1 MVSNITLTSPI
12 RSNLLSLT
20 NIAKQMD
27 KTQLI
32 LATGKKVN
40 TALDNAS
47 AYYQARSLTNRS
59 ADLNALLDAMDQ
71 GIQTIEAASQGIE
84 TATSLLEQMQ
94 SITTQAGAVGQA
106 LSKEDLQALV
116 GANGAVVETAD
127 ELRAA
132 INSGKETICVY
143 GNIDLGDITDTGG
156 ISLKANQKLVG
167 AGYFGDN
174 VTECSIIA
182 TSKAANSLIN
192 ITQGGCLVSD
202 LSIDY
207 INTVDNGMSNCIY
220 INGTGASAKLSNLD
234 LNLQTS
240 ETNTYRRA
248 VFYVSN
254 GAIVDI
260 SDKINIK
267 TLGSFA
273 SGLFTYPS
281 ATLNIHSDANI
292 NITTSGQ
299 HGHGIYTVHQAITSI
314 DAGAVVNINTS
325 GDNAYGIY
333 TLTNSQTN
341 IAGNI
346 NITTSGQHGHGIYTV
361 HQAITSIDAGAVVNI
376 NTSGDNAYGIYTMTN
391 SKTNIES
398 GADVN
403 INTSGDKVNGI
414 YTVTNSKTNIEGNIN
429 ITTLG
434 VDGFGIV
441 NSGDDSGNYTFV
453 ASTAQIYFNTSY
465 LEIYHAKDSGAGN
478 NILEIAQGA
487 KLAFEKNDNVKWYE
501 VSQDYKD
508 ENDSGAIKYI
518 TPNNITTMI
527 PGITETT
534 PWTLPTGIE
543 KDKEDNTAKKNIA
556 EYQSQFNTVLDEYNK
571 LINDCS
577 YQGINLLKG
586 GNLKVVFNEHR
597 SHVFNV
603 LGQDITAVAIGLNK
617 ALWQTTGDINRSV
630 SELTQA
636 ITTLRSLAESLGNQ
650 YSIIQTRADFTEG
663 LTDILEVGADELTL
677 ADMNEASAQ
686 YLSLQTR
693 QQLALNS
700 LSLAAQSAQ
709 SVLSLF

>member
-106 LSKEDLQALV
+106 LSKEDLQGLV

-156 ISLKANQKLVG
+156 ISLQANQKLVG
-167 AGYFGDN
+167 AGYFGDK

-182 TSKAANSLIN
+182 TSSAANSLIDIKKN
-192 ITQGGCLVSD
+192 GC
-202 LSIDY
+202 I
-207 INTVDNGMSNCIY
+207 I
-220 INGTGASAKLSNLD
+220 SNLT
-234 LNLQTS
+234 LSYSNS
-240 ETNTYRRA
+240 VENSG
-248 VFYVSN
+248 VYVIN
-254 GAIVDI
+254 VEGGDVITDI
-260 SDKINIK
+260 Q
-267 TLGSFA
+267 
-273 SGLFTYPS
+273 
-281 ATLNIHSDANI
+281 NI
-292 NITTSGQ
+292 NIDANFSDINLNRNVRTPIAARLGA
-299 HGHGIYTVHQAITSI
+299 TVNL
-314 DAGAVVNINTS
+314 GKNINLS
-325 GDNAYGIY
+325 VAGYHGCALYSVG
-333 TLTNSQTN
+333 NSRLN
-341 IAGNI
+341 IL
-346 NITTSGQHGHGIYTV
+346 
-361 HQAITSIDAGAVVNI
+361 
-376 NTSGDNAYGIYTMTN
+376 
-391 SKTNIES
+391 S

-403 INTSGDKVNGI
+403 INTSGYRAYGI
-414 YTVTNSKTNIEGNIN
+414 HTVTNSKTNIEGNIN

-434 VDGFGIV
+434 VEGYGIV
-441 NSGDDSGNYTFV
+441 HSGYDSGNYTFV
-453 ASTAQIYFNTSY
+453 ASTAQIYFNTSDS
-465 LEIYHAKDSGAGN
+465 EIYHAKDRSAGN

-508 ENDSGAIKYI
+508 ENDSNATKYI
-518 TPNNITTMI
+518 RADNITTMI
-527 PGITETT
+527 PGISETT
-534 PWTLPTGIE
+534 PWTLPTRIE
-543 KDKEDNTAKKNIA
+543 TDDKDTSTKVNVT
-556 EYQSQFNTVLDEYNK
+556 EYQNQFNSVLGEYNK

-603 LGQDITAVAIGLNK
+603 LGQDITAAAIGLNE

-630 SELTQA
+630 AELTQA

-663 LTDILEVGADELTL
+663 LTDILETGADELTL

-709 SVLSLF
+709 SVLSLFS

>member
-40 TALDNAS
+40 TVLDNAS

-59 ADLNALLDAMDQ
+59 ADLNALLDVMDQ

-106 LSKEDLQALV
+106 LSKEDLQTMV

-156 ISLKANQKLVG
+156 IRLQANQKLVG

-182 TSKAANSLIN
+182 TSTAANSLIN

-207 INTVDNGMSNCIY
+207 INTVGNGMANGIY

-234 LNLQTS
+234 IKLMTTELSSDFKGAIRLN
-240 ETNTYRRA
+240 
-248 VFYVSN
+248 N
-254 GAIVDI
+254 GAAVDLYGDI
-260 SDKINIK
+260 DIK
-267 TLGSFA
+267 TSGRYALGIRAYS
-273 SGLFTYPS
+273 S
-281 ATLNIHSDANI
+281 AVINIHSDANI
-292 NITTSGQ
+292 NITTSGESS
-299 HGHGIYTVHQAITSI
+299 HGIYILA
-314 DAGAVVNINTS
+314 
-325 GDNAYGIY
+325 
-333 TLTNSQTN
+333 NSQTN

-346 NITTSGQHGHGIYTV
+346 QITTSGQYGHGIV
-361 HQAITSIDAGAVVNI
+361 H
-376 NTSGDNAYGIYTMTN
+376 SGY
-391 SKTNIES
+391 
-398 GADVN
+398 
-403 INTSGDKVNGI
+403 
-414 YTVTNSKTNIEGNIN
+414 
-429 ITTLG
+429 
-434 VDGFGIV
+434 
-441 NSGDDSGNYTFV
+441 DSGNYTFV
-453 ASTAQIYFNTSY
+453 ASTAQIYFNTSNS
-465 LEIYHAKDSGAGN
+465 EIYHDQNRGGGN

-501 VSQDYKD
+501 ASQDYKD
-508 ENDSGAIKYI
+508 ENDSNATKYI
-518 TPNNITTMI
+518 TFDNITTMI
-527 PGITETT
+527 PSISETT
-534 PWTLPTGIE
+534 PWTLPTEIE
-543 KDKEDNTAKKNIA
+543 TDDEDDADTKVNVT
-556 EYQSQFNTVLDEYNK
+556 EYQSQFNSVLDEYNK

-597 SHVFNV
+597 SNVFNV
-603 LGQDITAVAIGLNK
+603 LGQDITAAAIGLNE
-617 ALWQTTGDINRSV
+617 ALWQTASDINRSV

-650 YSIIQTRADFTEG
+650 YSIIQTRADFTSH
-663 LTDILEVGADELTL
+663 LTDILETGADELTL

-709 SVLSLF
+709 SVLSLFN

>member
-106 LSKEDLQALV
+106 LSKEDLQGLV

-143 GNIDLGDITDTGG
+143 GNIDLGDITDTG
-156 ISLKANQKLVG
+156 SLTLKTNQKLVG

-174 VTECSIIA
+174 VTASSISA
-182 TSKAANSLIN
+182 TSTVGKNLIT
-192 ITQGGCLVSD
+192 ITQPGCEVSD
-202 LSIDY
+202 LSIKYDS
-207 INTVDNGMSNCIY
+207 NTTESSYAIY
-220 INGTGASAKLSNLD
+220 VTGNNTTADLKNLD
-234 LNLQTS
+234 IEFNVDDFNS
-240 ETNTYRRA
+240 NYKSAIRS
-248 VFYVSN
+248 YN
-254 GAIVDI
+254 GAIANLYGD
-260 SDKINIK
+260 INIK
-267 TLGSFA
+267 TSGNLAIGIFSSFA
-273 SGLFTYPS
+273 SIININSDAKININTAGGGNAWGVFIQEGASFNVKSGAKVDINTAGEHGFGIAVTENGVFNADKGSEILIQTSNRNSGGLLIRNHATS
-281 ATLNIHSDANI
+281 NLGGKVMINTLN
-292 NITTSGQ
+292 
-299 HGHGIYTVHQAITSI
+299 GHGIRMGS
-314 DAGAVVNINTS
+314 DLDSGSKVNILTS
-325 GDNAYGIY
+325 
-333 TLTNSQTN
+333 
-341 IAGNI
+341 
-346 NITTSGQHGHGIYTV
+346 
-361 HQAITSIDAGAVVNI
+361 
-376 NTSGDNAYGIYTMTN
+376 
-391 SKTNIES
+391 
-398 GADVN
+398 
-403 INTSGDKVNGI
+403 
-414 YTVTNSKTNIEGNIN
+414 
-429 ITTLG
+429 
-434 VDGFGIV
+434 
-441 NSGDDSGNYTFV
+441 
-453 ASTAQIYFNTSY
+453 AQIYFNIGGSTMHPIVQGS
-465 LEIYHAKDSGAGN
+465 DGGN
-478 NILEIAQGA
+478 GPNILNIAQGA
-487 KLAFEKNDNVKWYE
+487 KLAFEKDGNVKWYE
-501 VSQDYKD
+501 QESDYND
-508 ENDSGAIKYI
+508 INDSGSNNYI
-518 TPNNITTMI
+518 TANNITTMI

-543 KDKEDNTAKKNIA
+543 TDAEDNTAKKNIA
-556 EYQSQFNTVLDEYNK
+556 EYQSQFNSVLGEYNK

-603 LGQDITAVAIGLNK
+603 LGQDITAAAIGLNE
-617 ALWQTTGDINRSV
+617 ALWQTTGDINQSV

-663 LTDILEVGADELTL
+663 LTDILETGADELTL

-700 LSLAAQSAQ
+700 LSLAALSAQ
-709 SVLSLF
+709 SVLSLFY

>member
-106 LSKEDLQALV
+106 LSKEDLQGLV
-116 GANGAVVETAD
+116 GTNGAVVETAD

-156 ISLKANQKLVG
+156 LTLQANQKLVG

-174 VTECSIIA
+174 VTASSITA
-182 TSKAANSLIN
+182 TSTAANSLIDIKKN
-192 ITQGGCLVSD
+192 GC
-202 LSIDY
+202 I
-207 INTVDNGMSNCIY
+207 I
-220 INGTGASAKLSNLD
+220 SNLT
-234 LNLQTS
+234 LSYSNS
-240 ETNTYRRA
+240 VENSG
-248 VFYVSN
+248 VYVIN
-254 GAIVDI
+254 VEGGDVITDI
-260 SDKINIK
+260 Q
-267 TLGSFA
+267 
-273 SGLFTYPS
+273 
-281 ATLNIHSDANI
+281 NI
-292 NITTSGQ
+292 NIDANFSDINLNRNVRTPIATRLGATVNLGKNINLSVAGYHGCALYSVGNSRLNILSG
-299 HGHGIYTVHQAITSI
+299 A
-314 DAGAVVNINTS
+314 DVNINTS
-325 GDNAYGIY
+325 GYRAYGIH
-333 TLTNSQTN
+333 TVTNSQTN

-346 NITTSGQHGHGIYTV
+346 Q
-361 HQAITSIDAGAVVNI
+361 
-376 NTSGDNAYGIYTMTN
+376 
-391 SKTNIES
+391 
-398 GADVN
+398 
-403 INTSGDKVNGI
+403 
-414 YTVTNSKTNIEGNIN
+414 

-434 VDGFGIV
+434 VEGYGIV
-441 NSGDDSGNYTFV
+441 HSGYGSGNYTYL
-453 ASTAQIYFNTSY
+453 ASTAQVYFNTSNS
-465 LEIYHAKDSGAGN
+465 EIYHDKDRGGGN

-527 PGITETT
+527 PGISETT
-534 PWTLPTGIE
+534 PWTLPTEIE
-543 KDKEDNTAKKNIA
+543 TDKEDDADTKVNVT

-597 SHVFNV
+597 SNVFNV
-603 LGQDITAVAIGLNK
+603 LGQDITAAAIGLNE
-617 ALWQTTGDINRSV
+617 ALWQTASDINQSV

-650 YSIIQTRADFTEG
+650 YSIIQTRADFTSH
-663 LTDILEVGADELTL
+663 LTDILETGADDLTL

-709 SVLSLF
+709 SVLSLFY

>member
-1 MVSNITLTSPI
+1 MVGNITLTSPI

-116 GANGAVVETAD
+116 GANGAVVTTAD

-132 INSGKETICVY
+132 IKSGKETICVY
-143 GNIDLGDITDTGG
+143 GNIDLGDITDTG
-156 ISLKANQKLVG
+156 SLTLKTNQKLVG

-182 TSKAANSLIN
+182 TSSARQSLITIN
-192 ITQGGCLVSD
+192 HSGCEVSD
-202 LSIDY
+202 LNIKYTNSVDVGTA
-207 INTVDNGMSNCIY
+207 NTIY
-220 INGTGASAKLSNLD
+220 VNGTGASAKLSNLD
-234 LNLQTS
+234 IVFEKDQANS
-240 ETNTYRRA
+240 TYCGA
-248 VFYVSN
+248 IYVDN
-254 GAIVDI
+254 GAAVDLYGDI
-260 SDKINIK
+260 DIK
-267 TLGSFA
+267 TSGSYA
-273 SGLFTYPS
+273 V
-281 ATLNIHSDANI
+281 
-292 NITTSGQ
+292 
-299 HGHGIYTVHQAITSI
+299 GIYTSRQAT
-314 DAGAVVNINTS
+314 
-325 GDNAYGIY
+325 
-333 TLTNSQTN
+333 
-341 IAGNI
+341 
-346 NITTSGQHGHGIYTV
+346 
-361 HQAITSIDAGAVVNI
+361 
-376 NTSGDNAYGIYTMTN
+376 
-391 SKTNIES
+391 TNIES

-403 INTSGDKVNGI
+403 INTSGERGYGI
-414 YTVTNSKTNIEGNIN
+414 YTLANSKTNIAGNIN

-434 VDGFGIV
+434 VDGYGII

-453 ASTAQIYFNTSY
+453 ASTAQIYFNTSDS
-465 LEIYHAKDSGAGN
+465 EIYNAKDRGAGN

-508 ENDSGAIKYI
+508 ENDSGANKYI
-518 TPNNITTMI
+518 TPDNITTMI
-527 PGITETT
+527 PGISETT

-543 KDKEDNTAKKNIA
+543 ADEEDNTAKKNIT
-556 EYQSQFNTVLDEYNK
+556 EYQSQFNSVLGEYNK

-603 LGQDITAVAIGLNK
+603 LGQDITAAAIGLNE
-617 ALWQTTGDINRSV
+617 ALWQTASDINQSV
-630 SELTQA
+630 DELTQA

-663 LTDILEVGADELTL
+663 LTDILETGADELTL

-709 SVLSLF
+709 SVLSLFN

>member
-40 TALDNAS
+40 TVLDNAS

-94 SITTQAGAVGQA
+94 SITTQAGAVGQV

-143 GNIDLGDITDTGG
+143 GNIDLGDITDTG
-156 ISLKANQKLVG
+156 SLTLKTNQKLVG

-182 TSKAANSLIN
+182 TSTAANSLIN
-192 ITQGGCLVSD
+192 ITQSGCEVSD
-202 LSIDY
+202 LNIKYTNSVDVGTA
-207 INTVDNGMSNCIY
+207 NTIY
-220 INGTGASAKLSNLD
+220 VNGTGASAKLSNLD
-234 LNLQTS
+234 IVFEKDQANS
-240 ETNTYRRA
+240 TYCGA
-248 VFYVSN
+248 IYVNN
-254 GAIVDI
+254 GAAVDLYG
-260 SDKINIK
+260 DINIK
-267 TLGSFA
+267 TLGDLAVGIHAKS
-273 SGLFTYPS
+273 SS
-281 ATLNIHSDANI
+281 ILNVYSDANI
-292 NITTSGQ
+292 NITTSGESS
-299 HGHGIYTVHQAITSI
+299 HGIYTLRQAITSI
-314 DAGAVVNINTS
+314 DAGA
-325 GDNAYGIY
+325 
-333 TLTNSQTN
+333 
-341 IAGNI
+341 
-346 NITTSGQHGHGIYTV
+346 
-361 HQAITSIDAGAVVNI
+361 
-376 NTSGDNAYGIYTMTN
+376 
-391 SKTNIES
+391 
-398 GADVN
+398 DVN
-403 INTSGDKVNGI
+403 INTSGYRVNGI

-441 NSGDDSGNYTFV
+441 NSGFDSGNYTYL
-453 ASTAQIYFNTSY
+453 ASTAQVYFNTSNS
-465 LEIYHAKDSGAGN
+465 EIYHDQNRGDGN

-508 ENDSGAIKYI
+508 ENDRGVVELINYSNVTNII
-518 TPNNITTMI
+518 T
-527 PGITETT
+527 GLAETT
-534 PWTLPTGIE
+534 PWVLPTEIE
-543 KDKEDNTAKKNIA
+543 TDDEDNTAKKNIT
-556 EYQSQFNTVLDEYNK
+556 EYQNQFNTVLDEYNK

-603 LGQDITAVAIGLNK
+603 LGQDITATAIGLNE
-617 ALWQTTGDINRSV
+617 ALWQTASDINRSV

-663 LTDILEVGADELTL
+663 LTDILETGADELTL

-709 SVLSLF
+709 SVLSLFN

>member
-132 INSGKETICVY
+132 INSRKETICVY

-156 ISLKANQKLVG
+156 ISLQANQKLVG

-174 VTECSIIA
+174 VTASSITA
-182 TSKAANSLIN
+182 TSSAANSLIN
-192 ITQGGCLVSD
+192 ITQSGCEVSD

-207 INTVDNGMSNCIY
+207 TNTNNTASTSGNAIY
-220 INGTGASAKLSNLD
+220 VTGNNTTADLKNLD
-234 LNLQTS
+234 IEFNVDDADKNYKGAIFS
-240 ETNTYRRA
+240 H
-248 VFYVSN
+248 N
-254 GAIVDI
+254 GAIANLYGD
-260 SDKINIK
+260 INIK
-267 TLGSFA
+267 TSGTLAIGIFSSFA
-273 SGLFTYPS
+273 SII
-281 ATLNIHSDANI
+281 NINSDAKIDIKTDGTAGFGITNERDSVCNI
-292 NITTSGQ
+292 KSG
-299 HGHGIYTVHQAITSI
+299 A
-314 DAGAVVNINTS
+314 DVNINTS
-325 GDNAYGIY
+325 GERGYGIY
-333 TLTNSQTN
+333 TFR
-341 IAGNI
+341 
-346 NITTSGQHGHGIYTV
+346 
-361 HQAITSIDAGAVVNI
+361 QAT
-376 NTSGDNAYGIYTMTN
+376 
-391 SKTNIES
+391 TNIES

-403 INTSGDKVNGI
+403 INTSGDKAYGI
-414 YTVTNSKTNIEGNIN
+414 YTATNSKTNIEGNIN

-434 VDGFGIV
+434 VDGYGIV
-441 NSGDDSGNYTFV
+441 NSGYDSGNYTFV
-453 ASTAQIYFNTSY
+453 ASTAQIYFNTSHI
-465 LEIYHAKDSGAGN
+465 EIYHDKDRGAGN

-508 ENDSGAIKYI
+508 ENDSSATKYI
-518 TPNNITTMI
+518 RADNITTMI
-527 PGITETT
+527 PGLAETT
-534 PWTLPTGIE
+534 PWLLPTEIE
-543 KDKEDNTAKKNIA
+543 TDEEDNTAKKNIA
-556 EYQSQFNTVLDEYNK
+556 EYQSQFNSVLGEYNK

-597 SHVFNV
+597 SNVFNV
-603 LGQDITAVAIGLNK
+603 LGQDITAASIGLNE

-663 LTDILEVGADELTL
+663 LTDILETGADELTL

-709 SVLSLF
+709 SVLSLFN

>member
-47 AYYQARSLTNRS
+47 AYYQARSLTNHS

-84 TATSLLEQMQ
+84 TATSLLDQMQ

-106 LSKEDLQALV
+106 LSKEDLQTMV
-116 GANGAVVETAD
+116 GTNGAVVETAD
-127 ELRAA
+127 ELRDA

-156 ISLKANQKLVG
+156 ISLQANQKLVG

-182 TSKAANSLIN
+182 TSTAANSLIN

-207 INTVDNGMSNCIY
+207 INTVDNGMANGIY
-220 INGTGASAKLSNLD
+220 VNGAGASAKLSNLD
-234 LNLQTS
+234 I
-240 ETNTYRRA
+240 
-248 VFYVSN
+248 VFEKDQANSAYCGAIRPNN
-254 GAIVDI
+254 GAAVDLYGDI
-260 SDKINIK
+260 DIK
-267 TLGSFA
+267 TSGRYALGI
-273 SGLFTYPS
+273 S
-281 ATLNIHSDANI
+281 AYSSVVINIHSDANI
-292 NITTSGQ
+292 NITTSGESS
-299 HGHGIYTVHQAITSI
+299 HGIYTFRQAITSI
-314 DAGAVVNINTS
+314 DAGA
-325 GDNAYGIY
+325 
-333 TLTNSQTN
+333 
-341 IAGNI
+341 
-346 NITTSGQHGHGIYTV
+346 
-361 HQAITSIDAGAVVNI
+361 
-376 NTSGDNAYGIYTMTN
+376 
-391 SKTNIES
+391 
-398 GADVN
+398 DVN
-403 INTSGDKVNGI
+403 INTSGYRACGI
-414 YTVTNSKTNIEGNIN
+414 HTVTNSKTNIAGNIQ
-429 ITTLG
+429 ITTSG
-434 VDGFGIV
+434 QYGYGIV
-441 NSGDDSGNYTFV
+441 KSGTDSGNYTFV

-465 LEIYHAKDSGAGN
+465 VEIWHAKDSGAGN

-508 ENDSGAIKYI
+508 ENDSGANKHIRAD
-518 TPNNITTMI
+518 NITTMI
-527 PGITETT
+527 PGISETT
-534 PWTLPTGIE
+534 PWTLPTEIE
-543 KDKEDNTAKKNIA
+543 TDDEDDADTKVNVT
-556 EYQSQFNTVLDEYNK
+556 EYQSQFNSVLGEYNK

-603 LGQDITAVAIGLNK
+603 LGQDITAAAIGLNE
-617 ALWQTTGDINRSV
+617 ALWQTASDINRSV

-663 LTDILEVGADELTL
+663 LTDILETGADDLTL

-709 SVLSLF
+709 SVLSLFN

>member
-1 MVSNITLTSPI
+1 MVGNITLTSPI

-106 LSKEDLQALV
+106 LSKEDLQGLV

-174 VTECSIIA
+174 VTASSITA
-182 TSKAANSLIN
+182 TSSAANSLIN
-192 ITQGGCLVSD
+192 ITQGGCEVSD
-202 LSIDY
+202 LSIKYDG
-207 INTVDNGMSNCIY
+207 NTTESSYAISVSGNN
-220 INGTGASAKLSNLD
+220 AKADLKNLD
-234 LNLQTS
+234 IELNVDDANRNYKS
-240 ETNTYRRA
+240 AIRSY
-248 VFYVSN
+248 N
-254 GAIVDI
+254 GATADLYG
-260 SDKINIK
+260 DINIK
-267 TLGSFA
+267 TSGNLAIGIFSSFA
-273 SGLFTYPS
+273 SIININSDAEITVNTTGGNAWGIYATEKGICNIKSGATIDINTAGEAGWGINVTENGVFNADEGSEILIQTSNENSGGLQMYNH
-281 ATLNIHSDANI
+281 ATSNLGGKVVIVTISNAHGISIGYTNKGCELNILS
-292 NITTSGQ
+292 S
-299 HGHGIYTVHQAITSI
+299 
-314 DAGAVVNINTS
+314 
-325 GDNAYGIY
+325 
-333 TLTNSQTN
+333 
-341 IAGNI
+341 
-346 NITTSGQHGHGIYTV
+346 
-361 HQAITSIDAGAVVNI
+361 
-376 NTSGDNAYGIYTMTN
+376 
-391 SKTNIES
+391 
-398 GADVN
+398 
-403 INTSGDKVNGI
+403 
-414 YTVTNSKTNIEGNIN
+414 
-429 ITTLG
+429 
-434 VDGFGIV
+434 
-441 NSGDDSGNYTFV
+441 
-453 ASTAQIYFNTSY
+453 AQIYFDINGNAHFHAI
-465 LEIYHAKDSGAGN
+465 IYGVNSDLGSN
-478 NILEIAQGA
+478 SLNIAQGA
-487 KLAFEKNDNVKWYE
+487 KLAFEKDGNVKWYE
-501 VSQDYKD
+501 QESDYKD
-508 ENDSGAIKYI
+508 INTGTAKYI
-518 TPNNITTMI
+518 DYYSVTRIV
-527 PGITETT
+527 PGLAETT

-543 KDKEDNTAKKNIA
+543 ADEEDNTAKKNIT
-556 EYQSQFNTVLDEYNK
+556 EYQSQFNSVLGEYNK

-603 LGQDITAVAIGLNK
+603 LGQDITATAIGLNE

-630 SELTQA
+630 TELTQA

-663 LTDILEVGADELTL
+663 LTDILETGADELTL

-709 SVLSLF
+709 SVLSLFY

>member
-106 LSKEDLQALV
+106 LSKEDLQTMV

-127 ELRAA
+127 ELRDA

-143 GNIDLGDITDTGG
+143 GNIDLGDITDSGG
-156 ISLKANQKLVG
+156 ISLQANQKLVG

-174 VTECSIIA
+174 VTECSISA
-182 TSKAANSLIN
+182 TSSAANSLIN
-192 ITQGGCLVSD
+192 ITQSGCEVSD

-207 INTVDNGMSNCIY
+207 TNTVANGIANGIY
-220 INGTGASAKLSNLD
+220 VNGTGASAKLSNLD

-240 ETNTYRRA
+240 ETNTYRRGPIFA
-248 VFYVSN
+248 NN
-254 GAIVDI
+254 GAIVSI
-260 SDKINIK
+260 YSKINI
-267 TLGSFA
+267 A
-273 SGLFTYPS
+273 STGRITIGIYVDNAS
-281 ATLNIHSDANI
+281 TVNVNSDANVDI
-292 NITTSGQ
+292 KTSG
-299 HGHGIYTVHQAITSI
+299 
-314 DAGAVVNINTS
+314 
-325 GDNAYGIY
+325 
-333 TLTNSQTN
+333 
-341 IAGNI
+341 
-346 NITTSGQHGHGIYTV
+346 
-361 HQAITSIDAGAVVNI
+361 
-376 NTSGDNAYGIYTMTN
+376 
-391 SKTNIES
+391 E
-398 GADVN
+398 
-403 INTSGDKVNGI
+403 NGW
-414 YTVTNSKTNIEGNIN
+414 
-429 ITTLG
+429 
-434 VDGFGIV
+434 GFGIRNASTCNIKSGAKVDIITTGLYGSGFRIISSLV
-441 NSGDDSGNYTFV
+441 NIDKGSEISIAILNDAMPFDVQNNSELNIGGKVLMKSSKASGITLSESYSGNLV
-453 ASTAQIYFNTSY
+453 NILSSAEIYFNPSNANIIKNGY
-465 LEIYHAKDSGAGN
+465 NGGQGN

-487 KLAFEKNDNVKWYE
+487 KIATEKDGNVKWYE
-501 VSQDYKD
+501 LSQDYKD
-508 ENDSGAIKYI
+508 ENDSGANKHI
-518 TPNNITTMI
+518 TFYNITTMI
-527 PGITETT
+527 PGLAETT

-543 KDKEDNTAKKNIA
+543 ADEQDNTAKKNIA
-556 EYQSQFNTVLDEYNK
+556 EYQSQFNTVLGEYNK

-603 LGQDITAVAIGLNK
+603 LGQDITAAAIGLNE
-617 ALWQTTGDINRSV
+617 ALWQTASDINQSV

-663 LTDILEVGADELTL
+663 LTDILETGADDLTL

-709 SVLSLF
+709 SVLSLFS

>member
-106 LSKEDLQALV
+106 LSKEDLQGLV

-174 VTECSIIA
+174 VTASSITA
-182 TSKAANSLIN
+182 TSSAANSLIN
-192 ITQGGCLVSD
+192 ITQGGCEVSD
-202 LSIDY
+202 LSIKYDG
-207 INTVDNGMSNCIY
+207 NTTESSYAISVSGNN
-220 INGTGASAKLSNLD
+220 AKADLKNLD
-234 LNLQTS
+234 IELNVDDANRNYKS
-240 ETNTYRRA
+240 AIRSY
-248 VFYVSN
+248 N
-254 GAIVDI
+254 GATADLYG
-260 SDKINIK
+260 DINIK
-267 TLGSFA
+267 TSGNLAIGIFSSFA
-273 SGLFTYPS
+273 SIININSDAEITVNTTGGNAWGIYATEKGICNIKSGATIDINTAGEAGWGINVTENGVFNADEGSEILIQTSNENSGGLQMYNH
-281 ATLNIHSDANI
+281 ATSNLGGKVVIVTISNAHGISIGYTNKGCELNILS
-292 NITTSGQ
+292 S
-299 HGHGIYTVHQAITSI
+299 
-314 DAGAVVNINTS
+314 
-325 GDNAYGIY
+325 
-333 TLTNSQTN
+333 
-341 IAGNI
+341 
-346 NITTSGQHGHGIYTV
+346 
-361 HQAITSIDAGAVVNI
+361 
-376 NTSGDNAYGIYTMTN
+376 
-391 SKTNIES
+391 
-398 GADVN
+398 
-403 INTSGDKVNGI
+403 
-414 YTVTNSKTNIEGNIN
+414 
-429 ITTLG
+429 
-434 VDGFGIV
+434 
-441 NSGDDSGNYTFV
+441 
-453 ASTAQIYFNTSY
+453 AQIYFDINGNAHFHAI
-465 LEIYHAKDSGAGN
+465 IYGVNSDLGSN
-478 NILEIAQGA
+478 SLNIAQGA
-487 KLAFEKNDNVKWYE
+487 KLAFEKDGNVKWYE
-501 VSQDYKD
+501 QESDYKD
-508 ENDSGAIKYI
+508 INTGTAKYI
-518 TPNNITTMI
+518 DYYSVTRIV
-527 PGITETT
+527 PGLAETT

-543 KDKEDNTAKKNIA
+543 ADEEDNTAKKNIT
-556 EYQSQFNTVLDEYNK
+556 EYQSQFNSVLGEYNK

-603 LGQDITAVAIGLNK
+603 LGQDITATAIGLNE

-630 SELTQA
+630 TELTQA

-709 SVLSLF
+709 SVLSLFY

>member
-106 LSKEDLQALV
+106 LSKEDLQTMV
-116 GANGAVVETAD
+116 GANGAVVETAE
-127 ELRAA
+127 ELRDA

-156 ISLKANQKLVG
+156 ISLQANQKLVG
-167 AGYFGDN
+167 AGYFGDK
-174 VTECSIIA
+174 VTASSISA
-182 TSKAANSLIN
+182 TSTVGKNLIT
-192 ITQGGCLVSD
+192 ITQSGCEVSD

-207 INTVDNGMSNCIY
+207 TNTIATGLANGICV
-220 INGTGASAKLSNLD
+220 NGTGASAKLSNLD
-234 LNLQTS
+234 IKLMTTELS
-240 ETNTYRRA
+240 SGFFKGAIRLY
-248 VFYVSN
+248 N
-254 GAIVDI
+254 GAAVDLYGDI
-260 SDKINIK
+260 DIK
-267 TLGSFA
+267 TSGSHA
-273 SGLFTYPS
+273 SGIYAYSS
-281 ATLNIHSDANI
+281 AVINIHSDAK
-292 NITTSGQ
+292 
-299 HGHGIYTVHQAITSI
+299 I
-314 DAGAVVNINTS
+314 DIKTDGTAG
-325 GDNAYGIY
+325 YGIY
-333 TLTNSQTN
+333 TSRQATTN
-341 IAGNI
+341 I
-346 NITTSGQHGHGIYTV
+346 
-361 HQAITSIDAGAVVNI
+361 D
-376 NTSGDNAYGIYTMTN
+376 
-391 SKTNIES
+391 S

-403 INTSGDKVNGI
+403 INTSGDKAYGI

-465 LEIYHAKDSGAGN
+465 LEIYHAKDRGAGN

-508 ENDSGAIKYI
+508 ENDSGANKYI
-518 TPNNITTMI
+518 TPDNITTMI
-527 PGITETT
+527 PGISETT

-543 KDKEDNTAKKNIA
+543 ADEEDNTAKKNIT
-556 EYQSQFNTVLDEYNK
+556 EYQSQFNSVLGEYNK

-597 SHVFNV
+597 LNVFNV
-603 LGQDITAVAIGLNK
+603 LGQDITAAAIGLNE
-617 ALWQTTGDINRSV
+617 ALWQTTGDINQSV
-630 SELTQA
+630 SELTNA

-663 LTDILEVGADELTL
+663 LTDILETGADELTL

-709 SVLSLF
+709 SVLSLFN

>member
-106 LSKEDLQALV
+106 LSKEDLQTMV
-116 GANGAVVETAD
+116 GANGAVVETAE
-127 ELRAA
+127 ELRDA

-156 ISLKANQKLVG
+156 ISLQANQKLVG
-167 AGYFGDN
+167 AGYFGDK
-174 VTECSIIA
+174 VTASSISA
-182 TSKAANSLIN
+182 TSTVGKNLIT
-192 ITQGGCLVSD
+192 ITQSGCEVSD

-207 INTVDNGMSNCIY
+207 TNTIATGLANGICV
-220 INGTGASAKLSNLD
+220 NGTGASAKLSNLD
-234 LNLQTS
+234 IKLMTTELS
-240 ETNTYRRA
+240 SGFFKGAIRLY
-248 VFYVSN
+248 N
-254 GAIVDI
+254 GAAVDLYGDI
-260 SDKINIK
+260 DIK
-267 TLGSFA
+267 TSGRYALGIRAYS
-273 SGLFTYPS
+273 S
-281 ATLNIHSDANI
+281 AVINIHSDANI
-292 NITTSGQ
+292 NITTSGESS
-299 HGHGIYTVHQAITSI
+299 HGIYILA
-314 DAGAVVNINTS
+314 
-325 GDNAYGIY
+325 
-333 TLTNSQTN
+333 NSQTN

-346 NITTSGQHGHGIYTV
+346 QITTSGQYGHGIV
-361 HQAITSIDAGAVVNI
+361 H
-376 NTSGDNAYGIYTMTN
+376 SGY
-391 SKTNIES
+391 
-398 GADVN
+398 
-403 INTSGDKVNGI
+403 
-414 YTVTNSKTNIEGNIN
+414 
-429 ITTLG
+429 
-434 VDGFGIV
+434 
-441 NSGDDSGNYTFV
+441 DSGNYTFV
-453 ASTAQIYFNTSY
+453 ASTAQIYFNTSNS
-465 LEIYHAKDSGAGN
+465 EIYHDQNRGGGN

-508 ENDSGAIKYI
+508 ENDSGATKYI
-518 TPNNITTMI
+518 RADNITTMI
-527 PGITETT
+527 PGISETT
-534 PWTLPTGIE
+534 PWLLPTEIDTDE
-543 KDKEDNTAKKNIA
+543 EDANTKVNVT
-556 EYQSQFNTVLDEYNK
+556 EYQNQFNSVLGEYNK

-603 LGQDITAVAIGLNK
+603 LGQDITAAAIGLNE
-617 ALWQTTGDINRSV
+617 ALWQTTGDINQSV

-650 YSIIQTRADFTEG
+650 YSIIQTRADFTSG
-663 LTDILEVGADELTL
+663 LTDILETGADELTL

-709 SVLSLF
+709 SVLSLFL

>member
-84 TATSLLEQMQ
+84 TATSLLKQMQ

-127 ELRAA
+127 ELRDA

-143 GNIDLGDITDTGG
+143 GNIDLDDITDTGG
-156 ISLKANQKLVG
+156 ISLQANQKLVG

-182 TSKAANSLIN
+182 TSTARQSLIN
-192 ITQGGCLVSD
+192 ITQSGCEVSD

-207 INTVDNGMSNCIY
+207 NNSATTSMTNAVYVNGKGAVAKLNNLDIKLQTKDANVYARGAIY
-220 INGTGASAKLSNLD
+220 VNTGAIA
-234 LNLQTS
+234 
-240 ETNTYRRA
+240 
-248 VFYVSN
+248 
-254 GAIVDI
+254 DI
-260 SDKINIK
+260 GGKINIVA
-267 TLGSFA
+267 TGGANCGIHAYNA
-273 SGLFTYPS
+273 STV
-281 ATLNIHSDANI
+281 NVNSDAKI
-292 NITTSGQ
+292 KIETSGKN
-299 HGHGIYTVHQAITSI
+299 GWGFGIRNASTCNIKS
-314 DAGAVVNINTS
+314 GANVDINTS
-325 GDNAYGIY
+325 GDKAYGIY
-333 TLTNSQTN
+333 TVTNSQ
-341 IAGNI
+341 
-346 NITTSGQHGHGIYTV
+346 
-361 HQAITSIDAGAVVNI
+361 
-376 NTSGDNAYGIYTMTN
+376 
-391 SKTNIES
+391 TNIES

-403 INTSGDKVNGI
+403 INTSGDLAYGI
-414 YTVTNSKTNIEGNIN
+414 YTLTNSKTNIEGNIN

-434 VDGFGIV
+434 VDGYGIV
-441 NSGDDSGNYTFV
+441 NSGYDSGNYTYLAATSQV
-453 ASTAQIYFNTSY
+453 YFNTLSS
-465 LEIYHAKDSGAGN
+465 EIFHGKDRGAGN

-508 ENDSGAIKYI
+508 ENDSGANKYI
-518 TPNNITTMI
+518 TPDNITTMI
-527 PGITETT
+527 PGISETT

-543 KDKEDNTAKKNIA
+543 ADEEDNTAKKNIT
-556 EYQSQFNTVLDEYNK
+556 EYQSQFNSVLGEYNK

-603 LGQDITAVAIGLNK
+603 LGQDITAAAIGLNE
-617 ALWQTTGDINRSV
+617 ALWQTTSDINRSV

-663 LTDILEVGADELTL
+663 LTDILETGADELTL

-700 LSLAAQSAQ
+700 LSLASISAQ
-709 SVLSLF
+709 SVLSLFN